1 MLKIAYLDH
10 TARWSGGEVALYNL
24 ITNLGDEVKPLVI
37 VAEDGAL
44 VQRLRDKG
52 IDVRVVP
59 LSDKV
64 RNRNRNAVNLDAVF
78 GALELFTYG
87 KRISKLLRAEQVA
100 CVHTNSLKS
109 AFYGAVAAKFAGVP
123 LIWHI
128 RDHIGVPYL
137 KPIVARA
144 IRFLSR
150 MLPNGVIANSNSTL
164 DALQLPKSKKTLVV
178 YSAYAQQLR
187 APNRIKSVDRNTK
200 SYIIL
205 LVGRLAEW
213 KGQHILLEAAKTFLH
228 DSQVEFWL
236 AGDALFGEDAYKQQL
251 LQQMADNHLY
261 NVKLLGHVDDIQALM
276 QKVDILV
283 HTSITPEPFGQVI
296 VEGMAAGLPVI
307 ASNEGGPRETVV
319 PGETGLLITPGDP
332 KLLAEA
338 IRYLLENPDVRS
350 RMSENGLK
358 RVEQHFVIEK
368 TVTQITHYYAGLIA
382 NT

>member
-24 ITNLGDEVKPLVI
+24 ITNLGEEVKPLVI

-178 YSAYAQQLR
+178 YSAYAQPLR
-187 APNRIKSVDRNTK
+187 GPNRIKSVDRNTK
-200 SYIIL
+200 SYVIL

-236 AGDALFGEDAYKQQL
+236 AGDALFGEDDYKQQL

-261 NVKLLGHVDDIQALM
+261 NVKLLGHVDDIQTLM